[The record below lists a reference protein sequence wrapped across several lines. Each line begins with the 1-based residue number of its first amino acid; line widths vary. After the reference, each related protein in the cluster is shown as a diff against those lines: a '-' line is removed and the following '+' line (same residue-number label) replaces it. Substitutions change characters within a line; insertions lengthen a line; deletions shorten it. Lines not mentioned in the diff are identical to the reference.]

1 MSASPPDT
9 QDDLLNSLLSDFL
22 DESDQLL
29 AQLNENL
36 LQLDEWAQSLDEDH
50 DQRCDEDLLNE
61 MFRAAHSL
69 KGLSAMLGLGDINNL
84 THKVENVFDAARKD
98 ELIINGDV
106 VDLMFMGLD
115 QLTALVDLLKEP
127 GAEPVDC
134 DAVLEGIRRLL
145 QSAGVER
152 KQTSQADAERALA
165 TGVPGATTESSV
177 PGAAAESTPD
187 LPAPVAGSNPGPE
200 TDPLGDLK
208 DEEEISDKYLSIF
221 IDEAELSLDDLTGTL
236 LALEDGGE
244 GDELRRLL
252 ATAHKIKGSAAAVGL
267 NRAAKLAHLMEDL
280 LEGLGGTRARLSPEL
295 TDVMLQCTDG
305 LRQYVADLKQGRPRS
320 DQFGQLA
327 HELLEAG
334 SADSRAD
341 DRSGDEPTPA
351 ADDAT
356 GPQEA
361 TASTSESGR
370 AESAEASAMAG
381 GNRTTFVGHVQFQPD
396 LPVAGLKAQL
406 ICEKLAKLGE
416 VSYCDPPAEKL
427 DEVENLDSLRF
438 QVTCDQPRE
447 TLIEHLRVAG
457 VQAITVEP
465 LAGGS
470 PPAQPG
476 SKPAGTPPAKS
487 NTGPAPVDS
496 DAAGHDDSKPGNAEA
511 DPPTKNPTAASSRG
525 SPTPKPPAR
534 EVGGRASENASRPT
548 ETVRVD
554 IDRLDHLMDLAGQL
568 VINKAQFAQIC
579 EGLKSVLDCKQS
591 VQVLNNVFAELDKIG
606 GHCELRSDAQHSQAT
621 GLQLLRSHVRR
632 IQNDLEPVRREM
644 QTLAQARDC
653 VRDLSEAI
661 HQLNGISDG
670 IQQSVMDTRMVPIG
684 PLFARFKR
692 VIRDVTR
699 ANGKNIRLEIS
710 GEKTELDKR
719 MIDELGDPLVHMVR
733 NSADHGVE
741 SPEAREAAG
750 KPREGTVTLNAFHR
764 GNSIVIQVSDD
775 GQGLD
780 TDRIL
785 HKCLEKGILTQAD
798 ADKMT
803 PHQLHQMIWE
813 PGLTTA
819 KEVTDISGRGM
830 GMDIVK
836 SKIEDLNGTVDA
848 ESTAGQGTVITIRL
862 PLTLAI
868 LPSLMVEIAG
878 DVFAMP
884 MEAVVEIVR
893 VGRGDLSRVLGRTMA
908 QVRGRVI
915 SLVRLAD
922 VLSFHG
928 TARAAGEGHS
938 ENATLV
944 IVGEMGREI
953 GLAVDH
959 VLGEQD
965 VVIKSLAEN
974 YENVPGIAGASVLGD
989 GRVSL
994 ILDIVALVDLASQRN
1009 TAAAVCY

>member
-69 KGLSAMLGLGDINNL
+69 KGLSAMLGLSDINNL
-84 THKVENVFDAARKD
+84 THKIENVFDAARKD
-98 ELIINGDV
+98 ELTINGDV

-115 QLTALVDLLKEP
+115 QLTSLVDLLKEP
-127 GAEPVDC
+127 GGEPADC

-152 KQTSQADAERALA
+152 KQASQADAERALA
-165 TGVPGATTESSV
+165 MGVPGATTESSV
-177 PGAAAESTPD
+177 PGAAAESPPD
-187 LPAPVAGSNPGPE
+187 LPAPVAGSDPGPE

-252 ATAHKIKGSAAAVGL
+252 GTAHKIKGSAAAVGL

-280 LEGLGGTRARLSPEL
+280 LEGLGETQARLSPEL
-295 TDVMLQCTDG
+295 TDVMLKCTDG

-351 ADDAT
+351 VDDTA
-356 GPQEA
+356 PEKV

-370 AESAEASAMAG
+370 TSPAEASAMAG

-438 QVTCDQPRE
+438 QVTCDQSRE
-447 TLIEHLRVAG
+447 TLAEQLRVAG

-476 SKPAGTPPAKS
+476 SKPAGAPPAKS

-496 DAAGHDDSKPGNAEA
+496 DAGGHDDSRPASAEA
-511 DPPTKNPTAASSRG
+511 DPPAKNAAAASSRC

-568 VINKAQFAQIC
+568 VINKAQFAQI
-579 EGLKSVLDCKQS
+579 GDSLKSVLQCKQS
-591 VQVLNNVFAELDKIG
+591 VQALNKVFAELDKIIG
-606 GHCELRSDAQHSQAT
+606 QCELRSDSQHSQAT

-661 HQLNGISDG
+661 HQLNRVTEG
-670 IQQSVMDTRMVPIG
+670 IQQSVMDTRMVPVG

-733 NSADHGVE
+733 NSADHGIE
-741 SPEAREAAG
+741 LPEEREAAG
-750 KPREGTVTLNAFHR
+750 KPRQGTVTLNAFHR

-775 GQGLD
+775 GKGLD
-780 TDRIL
+780 TSRIL
-785 HKCLEKGILTQAD
+785 HKCLEKGIFTQAD

-803 PHQLHQMIWE
+803 PHHIHQMIWE

-836 SKIEDLNGTVDA
+836 SKIEDMNGTVDA
-848 ESTAGQGTVITIRL
+848 ESTTGQGTVITIRL

-884 MEAVVEIVR
+884 MEAVVEIIR
-893 VGRGDLSRVLGRTMA
+893 VGRSDLSRVHGRTMA

-928 TARAAGEGHS
+928 TVRAAGEGRS
-938 ENATLV
+938 EDATLV

-953 GLAVDH
+953 GLAVDR

-994 ILDIVALVDLASQRN
+994 ILDVAALVDLASQRN
-1009 TAAAVCY
+1009 TAAAVC

>member
-1 MSASPPDT
+1 MSDSPPDT

-69 KGLSAMLGLGDINNL
+69 KGLSAMLGLSDINNL

-98 ELIINGDV
+98 ELTINGDV

-134 DAVLEGIRRLL
+134 DAVIEGIRRLL

-152 KQTSQADAERALA
+152 KQASQADAERALA

-177 PGAAAESTPD
+177 PGTAAESPD
-187 LPAPVAGSNPGPE
+187 LPPPVAGSNPGPE

-208 DEEEISDKYLSIF
+208 DEEEISDRYLSIF

-280 LEGLGGTRARLSPEL
+280 LEGLGETQARLSPEL
-295 TDVMLQCTDG
+295 TDVMLKCTDG
-305 LRQYVADLKQGRPRS
+305 LRQYVADLKRGRPRS

-341 DRSGDEPTPA
+341 DRSGDEPAPA
-351 ADDAT
+351 VDDTA
-356 GPQEA
+356 PEKV

-370 AESAEASAMAG
+370 TSPAEASAMAG

-396 LPVAGLKAQL
+396 LRVAGLKAQL

-438 QVTCDQPRE
+438 QVTCDQSRE
-447 TLIEHLRVAG
+447 TLAEQLRVAG

-476 SKPAGTPPAKS
+476 SKPEGTPPAKS

-496 DAAGHDDSKPGNAEA
+496 DAGGHDDSKPASAEA
-511 DPPTKNPTAASSRG
+511 DPPAKNAAAASSRC
-525 SPTPKPPAR
+525 SPPPKPPAR
-534 EVGGRASENASRPT
+534 EAGGRAPENASRPT

-568 VINKAQFAQIC
+568 VINKAQFAQI
-579 EGLKSVLDCKQS
+579 GDSLKSVLHCKQS
-591 VQVLNNVFAELDKIG
+591 VQALNKVFAELDKIG
-606 GHCELRSDAQHSQAT
+606 GQCELRSDAQHSQAT
-621 GLQLLRSHVRR
+621 GLQLLRSRVRR

-661 HQLNGISDG
+661 HQLNRVTEG

-684 PLFARFKR
+684 PLFARFNR

-733 NSADHGVE
+733 NSADHGIE
-741 SPEAREAAG
+741 SPEEREAAG
-750 KPREGTVTLNAFHR
+750 KPRQGTVTLNAFHR

-775 GQGLD
+775 GKGLD

-848 ESTAGQGTVITIRL
+848 ESTTGQGTVITIRL

-868 LPSLMVEIAG
+868 LPSLTVEIAG

-893 VGRGDLSRVLGRTMA
+893 VGGGDLSRIHGRTMA

-928 TARAAGEGHS
+928 TVRAAGERHS
-938 ENATLV
+938 EDATLV
-944 IVGEMGREI
+944 IVGERGREI
-953 GLAVDH
+953 GLAVDR
-959 VLGEQD
+959 VIGEQD

-989 GRVSL
+989 GRISL
-994 ILDIVALVDLASQRN
+994 ILDTAALVDLASQSN
-1009 TAAAVCY
+1009 TAAAVC